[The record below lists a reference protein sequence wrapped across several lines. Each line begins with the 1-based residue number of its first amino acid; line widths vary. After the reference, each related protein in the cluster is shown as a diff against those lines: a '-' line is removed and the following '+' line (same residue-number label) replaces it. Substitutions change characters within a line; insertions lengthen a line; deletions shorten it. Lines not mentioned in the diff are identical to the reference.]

1 MNRKFLSILL
11 IVAFATSLLLSV
23 TFLVFK
29 LYQKEQEDYIKNKQ
43 KLEQLD
49 ALIGKRVI
57 LDRDTFTIISY
68 SILFNEVTLSNGRK
82 VDIRYIEKPGIFIK

>member
-11 IVAFATSLLLSV
+11 IVAFAASLLFSV
-23 TFLVFK
+23 ALLILK
-29 LYQKEQEDYIKNKQ
+29 LYKKEQENYIKNKQ

-49 ALIGKRVI
+49 GLIGNRIV

-68 SILFNEVTLSNGRK
+68 SILFNEITLSNGRK
-82 VDIRYIEKPGIFIK
+82 VDIRYIEKPGVFIK

>member
-11 IVAFATSLLLSV
+11 IVAFAASLLFSV
-23 TFLVFK
+23 ALLILK
-29 LYQKEQEDYIKNKQ
+29 LHKKGQENYIKNKQ

-49 ALIGKRVI
+49 GLIGNRIV

-68 SILFNEVTLSNGRK
+68 SILFNEITLSNGRK
-82 VDIRYIEKPGIFIK
+82 VDIRYIEKPGVFIK